1 MYSTTE
7 LDEMATMTQTIAQL
21 RGQVEAERQRRIFF
35 LRRLTV
41 VFALAW
47 GATAVVL
54 AVLLT
59 L

>member
-1 MYSTTE
+1 
-7 LDEMATMTQTIAQL
+7 MATMTQTIAQL

-54 AVLLT
+54 AVLLA